1 MNSTITRRIATVLTG
16 SALAVGI
23 FAGSLGAG
31 APAQAN
37 PPSEP
42 GQCAMAMP
50 TNPAPSANAPSGMT
64 RAGMI
69 QSQNSATAPGKNSA
83 MDTACSAS

>member
-1 MNSTITRRIATVLTG
+1 MNAKITRPITAG
-16 SALAVGI
+16 MAAFGLAAGI
-23 FAGSLGAG
+23 FLGSLGAG

-37 PPSEP
+37 PPSDP

-50 TNPAPSANAPSGMT
+50 TNPAPPANAPSVMT

-69 QSQNSATAPGKNSA
+69 GQNSATVPGKNSA

>member
-1 MNSTITRRIATVLTG
+1 MNNTSTRRIATILTG
-16 SALAVGI
+16 SALAAGI
-23 FAGSLGAG
+23 LAGSLGAG

-50 TNPAPSANAPSGMT
+50 TNPAPSANAPSVMT

-69 QSQNSATAPGKNSA
+69 GQNSATVPDRNSS
-83 MDTACSAS
+83 MDLACSAS

>member
-1 MNSTITRRIATVLTG
+1 MNNTITRRIATILTG
-16 SALAVGI
+16 SALAAGI
-23 FAGSLGAG
+23 LAGSLGAG
-31 APAQAN
+31 ALAQAN

-50 TNPAPSANAPSGMT
+50 TNPAPSANAPSVMT

-69 QSQNSATAPGKNSA
+69 GQNSATVPGKNSS
-83 MDTACSAS
+83 MDLACSAS